1 MNVKKNSV
9 KINVKLVPA
18 FHTYLTFTL
27 VHGTEREKRPEYKE
41 PQTTDEL
48 IVEILYEG
56 NQEYKTPQTTDGF

>member
-1 MNVKKNSV
+1 MSIDKNSV

-18 FHTYLTFTL
+18 FHMYLTLTL
-27 VHGTEREKRPEYKE
+27 AHGTEREKKPEYRE

-56 NQEYKTPQTTDGF
+56 NKEYKIPQTTDGF